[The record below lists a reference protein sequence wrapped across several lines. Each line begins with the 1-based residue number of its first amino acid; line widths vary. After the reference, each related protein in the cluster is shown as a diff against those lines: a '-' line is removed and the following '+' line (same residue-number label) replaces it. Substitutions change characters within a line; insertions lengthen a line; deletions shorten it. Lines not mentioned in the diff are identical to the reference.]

1 MKVSRTIVRRTI
13 CFVLRLRALLFYSV
27 ALLILSGVTYAVAQN
42 ARDVINLFG
51 NLVRAAI
58 IEHAKVEWS
67 KIPQNQRSCLEQRLQ
82 QQGELIRS
90 QIDGGIVPDDIR
102 LSAFRFD
109 CRVALAPPPPAK
121 STAPLPP
128 ATEDHSQNLSAK
140 PTFDCTPAKSGT
152 ARILCL
158 DQEGAKADW
167 DLSSA
172 YYALKFFVAD
182 DAKDKFSLAHDK
194 WFPWLGRACG
204 LHQGQRTFS
213 SEQRQCVLNG
223 YRKRSASY
231 RAKLRGDAL
240 SESWFSPEEHAEIQ
254 RALIARNYLDEDDD
268 DGRFGSA
275 TRRAIKRFQAQSG
288 FPEGEFLTA
297 EQRQAL
303 LQRAPSQPEAPGGGS
318 DEARLQCQSSDANT
332 RFTGCTIII
341 EAKGF
346 GSKKSL
352 ADALDGRCWASNDL
366 KQYELALPDCKA
378 SIALNPRYSYAYNNL
393 GTSLFGLGDIPNAI
407 KAFTKAIEL
416 KPNFIYSRLSR
427 AHAFVALENNEL
439 ARKDFKYVLIM
450 DSTNEEAKTGLD
462 GLPPPPETENLKQAR
477 IFLEDIRKFIAE
489 QTTVFPIPPIATE
502 AANLQLAL
510 NKFDE
515 ASAAQSK
522 SKLTDLLSQIN
533 GFEEFLKNRKAE
545 RELEVGRQLD
555 QANTEGVK
563 NIAFVDGY
571 AKAQLGDLKTP
582 SLMNLRQQIEK
593 SISKQSIEEIN
604 RANGALQDYIKQNG
618 LENSYRDI
626 VKNFPTRPL
635 AATSDTL
642 GLLAKRVGATDKSM
656 YLIQGPADDVVLIYN
671 ASPSAPKIWKNVR
684 GDFVFQ
690 EDSASLCFTQSAPDV
705 ALVRYVE
712 RMLRHEGVK
721 QVLSGP
727 QPCALS
733 VTASSI
739 DIIAFQRGGLL
750 KERENYIAVLV
761 KLLEENTF
769 RQYKIVTDYSGE
781 KQRREALSL
790 QIESDL
796 ERSVREGYGILA
808 VSESGT
814 MCVVPP
820 KDSEQMDGLRALI
833 TRDRD
838 LIGPNLTSDWQFVET
853 TDDLA
858 FRGVQRHQ
866 CGYVAGDLAALRT
879 VMEALRREQLRYS
892 FSPVWFDMKEV
903 TQATFDTRDARE
915 QEIRKREAIKQ
926 AETDAKRIEE
936 QRQKDKQL
944 QKGER
949 EHQLRETNGVRA
961 RGLMSEINTFVK
973 ALAEKRDIDKGGSF
987 STYSSWLNKRFA
999 EQWETYSVSSGVADF
1014 GTVQWN
1020 GRSLD
1025 AIIIKS
1031 LIQQKNRILGKYE
1044 DKCFLF
1050 GLVDDVEFAMRRES
1064 ISAACDSGVKF
1075 ITNWKVGK
1083 NFQTQWNAD

>member
-1 MKVSRTIVRRTI
+1 MAFGDVQNPYRTR
-13 CFVLRLRALLFYSV
+13 
-27 ALLILSGVTYAVAQN
+27 
-42 ARDVINLFG
+42 
-51 NLVRAAI
+51 
-58 IEHAKVEWS
+58 
-67 KIPQNQRSCLEQRLQ
+67 
-82 QQGELIRS
+82 
-90 QIDGGIVPDDIR
+90 
-102 LSAFRFD
+102 
-109 CRVALAPPPPAK
+109 
-121 STAPLPP
+121 
-128 ATEDHSQNLSAK
+128 
-140 PTFDCTPAKSGT
+140 
-152 ARILCL
+152 
-158 DQEGAKADW
+158 
-167 DLSSA
+167 
-172 YYALKFFVAD
+172 
-182 DAKDKFSLAHDK
+182 
-194 WFPWLGRACG
+194 
-204 LHQGQRTFS
+204 
-213 SEQRQCVLNG
+213 
-223 YRKRSASY
+223 
-231 RAKLRGDAL
+231 LRGDAL
-240 SESWFSPEEHAEIQ
+240 SEFRLSPEQHAEIQ
-254 RALIARNYLDEDDD
+254 QALIARHYLDDDV

-275 TRRAIKRFQAQSG
+275 TRKAIKRFQAQSG

-303 LQRAPSQPEAPGGGS
+303 LQRAPSQPESPPGPS
-318 DEARLQCQSSDANT
+318 PNEVRLQCQSSDANT
-332 RFTGCTIII
+332 RFTGCTTII

-352 ADALDGRCWASNDL
+352 ADAFDGRCWASNDL
-366 KQYELALPDCKA
+366 QQYERALADCKA

-393 GTSLFGLGDIPNAI
+393 GTSFFGLGDIPNAI

-416 KPNFIYSRLSR
+416 KPNFVYPRLSR
-427 AHAFVALENNEL
+427 AHAFVALEKNEL
-439 ARKDFKYVLIM
+439 ARKDFKYVLTI
-450 DSTNEEAKTGLD
+450 DPTNREAKTGLD
-462 GLPPPPETENLKQAR
+462 GLPPPPETEKLKEAR
-477 IFLEDIRKFIAE
+477 LFLEDIRNFISA
-489 QTTVFPIPPIATE
+489 QATVFPIPPIANE

-515 ASAAQSK
+515 TGATQSIE
-522 SKLTDLLSQIN
+522 KLSDLLKPIS
-533 GFEEFLKNRKAE
+533 GFEEFMKSRQNE
-545 RELEVGRQLD
+545 REREAARQLD
-555 QANTEGVK
+555 QASNDGTK
-563 NIAFVDGY
+563 NIRFIDEY
-571 AKAQLGDLKTP
+571 AKAKLGDLNTP
-582 SLMNLRQQIEK
+582 TLLKLRQQIKEF
-593 SISKQSIEEIN
+593 ISKQSMEEIDQ
-604 RANGALQDYIKQNG
+604 ANNALLDYIKQTG
-618 LENSYRDI
+618 LEETYREI
-626 VKNFPTRPL
+626 VKYFPPIPVDLPVSLPERIG
-635 AATSDTL
+635 TSD
-642 GLLAKRVGATDKSM
+642 KSS
-656 YLIQGPADDVVLIYN
+656 YLVQGPTDDIVLIYN

-690 EDSASLCFTQSAPDV
+690 EDSASLCFPQSAPDI

-727 QPCALS
+727 QPCDLP

-761 KLLEENTF
+761 KLVEQNTF

-820 KDSEQMDGLRALI
+820 KASEQMDGLRALI

-838 LIGPNLTSDWQFVET
+838 LIAPNLTSDLQFVET

-866 CGYVAGDLAALRT
+866 CGYVAGELAALRT

-926 AETDAKRIEE
+926 AETDAKKIEE
-936 QRQKDKQL
+936 QRQRDKQL

-949 EHQLRETNGVRA
+949 EHQLREKNGVRA
-961 RGLMSEINTFVK
+961 RVLMSDINTFVK
-973 ALAEKRDIDKGGSF
+973 ALAEKRDIDKSGAF
-987 STYSSWLNKRFA
+987 TTYSTWLNKRFA

-1025 AIIIKS
+1025 AIIIQS
-1031 LIQQKNRILGKYE
+1031 LIQQKN
-1044 DKCFLF
+1044 
-1050 GLVDDVEFAMRRES
+1050 
-1064 ISAACDSGVKF
+1064 
-1075 ITNWKVGK
+1075 
-1083 NFQTQWNAD
+1083 